1 MKNRV
6 IWLLKNL
13 LRLFFIFPIKP
24 NRIIF
29 ISYSGKQYSCN
40 PKYIFENLLKNKV
53 ELEYVWT
60 FCNPNDFSFMDKR
73 VKKVR
78 YKSLSYLYYTL
89 TARIVVENAEGW
101 SILPKRK
108 GQIVINTWHGGGA
121 YKGVGLN
128 RRDTSKAEDR
138 NMLEKH
144 QRVSLYLSSSRAFTE
159 MTRRKSF
166 GYSGEVLECGMPRN
180 DILIH
185 SDSNDKER
193 IKRKLKL
200 CEDERY
206 ILYAPTFRNVLGYEA
221 NVDFEGVVRALEQR
235 FSGKWRVLYRH
246 HYYVSDNYSNNK
258 LIDVSTVPDMQE
270 LLLVAD
276 ALLTDYS
283 SSIWDFSFTG
293 RPGFLFVPDLQDY
306 LKEERSFYTP
316 IESWPY
322 EYACTNHDLF
332 ELIKSYDE
340 LAAKRRIQS
349 HHIMLESFESGI
361 ATNIVCEYIKNSLEE
376 KAM

>member
-1 MKNRV
+1 MRNKV
-6 IWLLKNL
+6 IRLLKNL
-13 LRLFFIFPIKP
+13 LRLFFVFPIKP
-24 NRIIF
+24 NRILF
-29 ISYSGKQYSCN
+29 ISYNGKQYSCN
-40 PKYIFENLLKNKV
+40 PKYIFENLIDNEV
-53 ELEYVWT
+53 GIEYVWA
-60 FCNPNDFSFMDKR
+60 FCNPKDFSIIDER
-73 VKKVR
+73 VIKVR
-78 YKSLSYLYYTL
+78 YKSLLYLYFAL

-128 RRDTSKAEDR
+128 RRDTSKAEDK

-144 QRVSLYLSSSRAFTE
+144 QRVSLYISSSRAFTE
-159 MTRRKSF
+159 MTLRKSF

-185 SDSNDKER
+185 SDSKDKER
-193 IKRKLKL
+193 IRRKLKL
-200 CEDERY
+200 CESERY
-206 ILYAPTFRNVLGYEA
+206 ILYAPTFRKDLSYET
-221 NVDFEGVVRALEQR
+221 NVDFEGLVRALEQR

-246 HYYVSDNYSNNK
+246 HYYVSDNSLDSQ

-283 SSIWDFSFTG
+283 SSMWDFSFTG

-306 LKEERSFYTP
+306 LNGERAFYSP
-316 IESWPY
+316 IESWPF

-340 LAAKRRIQS
+340 LAAKRRIQC
-349 HHIMLESFESGI
+349 HHTMLESYENGI
-361 ATNIVCEYIKNSLEE
+361 ATNTVCDYIKRTLEQ
-376 KAM
+376 KDI